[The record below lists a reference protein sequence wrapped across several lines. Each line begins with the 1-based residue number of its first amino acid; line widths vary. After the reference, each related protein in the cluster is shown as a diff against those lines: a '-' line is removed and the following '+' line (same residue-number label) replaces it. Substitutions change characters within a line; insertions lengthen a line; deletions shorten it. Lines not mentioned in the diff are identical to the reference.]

1 MLPKREIP
9 DEISHSTSIK
19 QTDIET
25 VDKLNFKDN
34 LLYFVDKSIK
44 KK

>member
-1 MLPKREIP
+1 MTSNSGMLPKREIP

-25 VDKLNFKDN
+25 IEKFDFKDN
-34 LLYFVDKSIK
+34 
-44 KK
+44 